1 MKKQFVTIAV
11 GLLTVLTTGAADYDQ
26 DAPFGFCTRSS
37 RTDKTSTYT
46 ITGGGCHTYPLLAAF
61 KGKSIVLKSNG
72 EDMKSTISNA
82 FKSYDVIIFD
92 GSGGDFIV
100 SSNIAVPSNRT
111 LLGINKAR
119 LTTKW
124 FVTKEIKDKLDA
136 AGVPNMS
143 TSSGGSTLP
152 NGTPVNEECEYNTR
166 RILIE
171 LTGDTK
177 ENYRNSGLLSLSK
190 CSNVI
195 IRNLTF
201 QGPGSIDVGG
211 KDLISA
217 TQATHCWVD
226 HCAFMDG
233 QDGNFDITQKSNYFT
248 VSWCTFSYT
257 DRSYMH
263 QNTNLIGSS
272 DSETT
277 GYLNTTFAFNWWG
290 TGCKQRMPMARVGKI
305 HMLNNYFTCS
315 GSSNCINPRK
325 NSEFL
330 VEGNYIATGVN
341 NYYGQSGAIAV
352 TWKSD
357 NLVAASKKTHSSF
370 GSTVTVPYDYSV
382 APANEVPTVVKAGAG
397 PTLFAGNP
405 TPVQTPVASTENPTT
420 SKYAYSL
427 SGQRIGS
434 NYRGLVIKNGR
445 KTLR

>member
-1 MKKQFVTIAV
+1 
-11 GLLTVLTTGAADYDQ
+11 
-26 DAPFGFCTRSS
+26 
-37 RTDKTSTYT
+37 
-46 ITGGGCHTYPLLAAF
+46 
-61 KGKSIVLKSNG
+61 
-72 EDMKSTISNA
+72 
-82 FKSYDVIIFD
+82 
-92 GSGGDFIV
+92 
-100 SSNIAVPSNRT
+100 
-111 LLGINKAR
+111 
-119 LTTKW
+119 
-124 FVTKEIKDKLDA
+124 
-136 AGVPNMS
+136 
-143 TSSGGSTLP
+143 
-152 NGTPVNEECEYNTR
+152 
-166 RILIE
+166 
-171 LTGDTK
+171 
-177 ENYRNSGLLSLSK
+177 
-190 CSNVI
+190 
-195 IRNLTF
+195 
-201 QGPGSIDVGG
+201 
-211 KDLISA
+211 
-217 TQATHCWVD
+217 
-226 HCAFMDG
+226 
-233 QDGNFDITQKSNYFT
+233 
-248 VSWCTFSYT
+248 
-257 DRSYMH
+257 MH

-382 APANEVPTVVKAGAG
+382 APANEVPTVVKADAG

-405 TPVQTPVASTENPTT
+405 TPVQTPVASTEKPTI